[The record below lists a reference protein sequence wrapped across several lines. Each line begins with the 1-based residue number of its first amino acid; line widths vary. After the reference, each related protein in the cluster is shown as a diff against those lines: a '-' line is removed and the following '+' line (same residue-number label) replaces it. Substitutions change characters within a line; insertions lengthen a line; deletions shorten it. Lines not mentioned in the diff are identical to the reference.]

1 VSGYIGAV
9 SFLEKLADV
18 LKELKD
24 KNPNLVKL
32 SFQSSTQQPL
42 KNIILWKNVTS
53 VTVFEDKTRNSAVP

>member
-32 SFQSSTQQPL
+32 SFQVQLSGL
-42 KNIILWKNVTS
+42 RKI
-53 VTVFEDKTRNSAVP
+53 